1 MAKASRTKAAG
12 GADRGLKVTSRPA
25 TFRRA
30 GYNFSSEARVI
41 PLDQLTEEQYDQITT
56 ETMLVAQEV
65 DIEPEQQA
73 ETK

>member
-30 GYNFSSEARVI
+30 GYTFSSEARVI